1 MTIMRDRPRIS
12 SAPGPVHLLRHT
24 SERILGSIGALAAA
38 LGAWMYYGPS
48 DGILN
53 VFAWSWN
60 VSEISD
66 AWAFGALVG
75 GFGLLT
81 AAFSLFATKAH
92 ESDGRASLR
101 VTAAIGLTVL
111 ALAGAITYLLIWI
124 L

>member
-1 MTIMRDRPRIS
+1 MTTMRDRPRIS
-12 SAPGPVHLLRHT
+12 SAPGPVHLLSHT
-24 SERILGSIGALAAA
+24 TERILGSIGALAAA
-38 LGAWMYYGPS
+38 LGAWMRHGPS

-53 VFAWSWN
+53 VFGWSWN

-81 AAFSLFATKAH
+81 AAFSLYATKAH

-101 VTAAIGLTVL
+101 VATAVALTIL
-111 ALAGAITYLLIWI
+111 ALAGTVTYLLIWI
-124 L
+124 M